1 MLLMIDDVFLLLAA
15 VLLAGLLVYTVI
27 SGISIVQNTKSRK
40 KLRQENADL
49 LAENHE
55 LRTKLAQ
62 WEGQSFLLSR
72 RREVLRIHRAEHP
85 QTGAGEA

>member
-1 MLLMIDDVFLLLAA
+1 MPFMIDDVFLLLAA

-62 WEGQSFLLSR
+62 WEGQSK
-72 RREVLRIHRAEHP
+72 
-85 QTGAGEA
+85 

>member
-1 MLLMIDDVFLLLAA
+1 MPFMIDDVFLLLAA

-49 LAENHE
+49 LAENKA

-62 WEGQSFLLSR
+62 WKVSPNQPR
-72 RREVLRIHRAEHP
+72 
-85 QTGAGEA
+85 